1 MTTPVTARARPGAP
15 LAPAWLGYEIRQLG
29 WLSFALPCF
38 VLLLFAGL
46 AALEA
51 LLGAPREETAR
62 LLVAGLEMGLPYA
75 AGIAAATVIN
85 RDPALALQLSTPT
98 GVRRTIGRRIGLL
111 TGWMALL
118 ALGTTLVLDVLG
130 LWQQWAPVGLWTG
143 QLVWLAP
150 LTWFTGA
157 GLVLGLVLGS
167 QTTASALLGGLWVFT
182 AISASVVLAVPVLRL
197 EYLFLTTVAP
207 DVDFWLANRVVVL
220 VTGIGLAGVAGILS
234 TKSELHARGEVT

>member
-1 MTTPVTARARPGAP
+1 MTIPDGARSRLKAP
-15 LAPAWLGYEIRQLG
+15 LVPAWLGYEIRYLG
-29 WLSFALPCF
+29 WLSFALPCL

-46 AALEA
+46 AALLS
-51 LLGAPREETAR
+51 LLDTPREQMAR

-75 AGIAAATVIN
+75 AGIAAAMVIT
-85 RDPALALQLSTPT
+85 RDPALALQLSTPA
-98 GVRRTIGRRIGLL
+98 GVRRTISRRIGLL

-118 ALGTTLVLDVLG
+118 GLVTTLAMGALG
-130 LWQQWAPVGLWTG
+130 LWQQWVPVGLWPG

-150 LTWFTGA
+150 LAWFTGA

-167 QTTASALLGGLWVFT
+167 QTTASALLSGLWVFT

-207 DVDFWLANRVVVL
+207 DVDFWLVNRAVVL
-220 VTGIGLAGVAGILS
+220 VTGIGLTILAGVLS
-234 TKSELHARGEVT
+234 SIFELHARGEAA